1 MVAMSAIRANVMRAV
16 LTTLGIIIGVGAV
29 ITMVAL
35 GQGAQ
40 NRVQDQI
47 SRMGTNVLTI
57 RPGQAAFGGVQ
68 QEGGVRLS
76 VDDAL
81 ALKKRFDQTPH
92 RSAGSEFARAALL
105 PALELE
111 QSGSGDMAR
120 VLRYLRSRTGG
131 GPLVRPRGSAG
142 SAPRRGAREPRET
155 RAWVRSRPLCW
166 SERRFRCAA
175 NHTR

>member
-1 MVAMSAIRANVMRAV
+1 MLIFEIIMVAMAAIRANMMRAV

-57 RPGQAAFGGVQ
+57 RPGQAAFGGVR
-68 QEGGVRLS
+68 QEDGVRLG

-81 ALKKRFDQTPH
+81 ALKNDSTR
-92 RSAGSEFARAALL
+92 LL
-105 PALELE
+105 TVAPEV
-111 QSGSGDMAR
+111 SSR
-120 VLRYLRSRTGG
+120 VQLSYLRWNSNNQVVGTWPEYFDIYDHELGG
-131 GPLVRPRGSAG
+131 GPLVRSRGSAG
-142 SAPRRGAREPRET
+142 SAPRRGAREPCERE
-155 RAWVRSRPLCW
+155 PG
-166 SERRFRCAA
+166 
-175 NHTR
+175 